1 MWKKQEIFCTLPGSV
16 LRLIHWLYHQWDN
29 ASFDAA
35 VNMKNC
41 KLREAIFEVG
51 ILGQYFGQHGKTISL
66 PWLFLFKKL
75 FSQQSQKR
83 FETRFRLRCDER

>member
-1 MWKKQEIFCTLPGSV
+1 VERARDVCKLPGSV
-16 LRLIHWLYHQWDN
+16 LRLNHWLYHQWDN

-51 ILGQYFGQHGKTISL
+51 IFGQYFGQHGKTISL
-66 PWLFLFKKL
+66 PWLFFLRK
-75 FSQQSQKR
+75 FSLSNHKSDL
-83 FETRFRLRCDER
+83 RLDSD